1 MPNFYSIYFTR
12 NGEVVRLPH
21 NPEKLPET
29 RSASN
34 GEYNVLGLGPVMV
47 PRTPNLKELT
57 ISGYFPG
64 TLSSSLTSLLTYH
77 PPEYFINFFTSAM
90 NAREPILYT
99 PVRINELGIPFSLS
113 DPGYYVLVTDFKT
126 EERGGETGD
135 FYYDLTLKEWRDYA
149 PNRVQ
154 IVQDGTAQA
163 STASTASAASRLS
176 TRARIARAASIHN
189 NTYTTTDK
197 GGSTR
202 ARIARAASA
211 AADLAVA
218 QAAAVA
224 APLSAS
230 KEPTRQIPPNRIVVG
245 SLCRLDGAYWA
256 GPEAQAPET
265 PASGLSVS
273 VVRIVDS
280 ANQAPAYVKGTD
292 GTPLGWCSLD
302 ALQVVNNAANY

>member
-57 ISGYFPG
+57 VSGYFPG
-64 TLSSSLTSLLTYH
+64 TLSSSLTSLLTYR
-77 PPEYFINFFTSAM
+77 PPEYYINFFTSAM
-90 NAREPILYT
+90 NDREPILYT
-99 PVRINELGIPFSLS
+99 PVRINELGVPFSLS

-163 STASTASAASRLS
+163 STAATASRLS
-176 TRARIARAASIHN
+176 TRARIARAAS
-189 NTYTTTDK
+189 
-197 GGSTR
+197 
-202 ARIARAASA
+202 A
-211 AADLAVA
+211 AADHAVA

-280 ANQAPAYVKGTD
+280 ANQALAYVKGAD

>member
-64 TLSSSLTSLLTYH
+64 ALSSSLTSLLTYH

-90 NAREPILYT
+90 NDREPILYT
-99 PVRINELGIPFSLS
+99 PVRINESGVPFSLS

-163 STASTASAASRLS
+163 STAATASAASRLS
-176 TRARIARAASIHN
+176 TRARIARAAS
-189 NTYTTTDK
+189 
-197 GGSTR
+197 
-202 ARIARAASA
+202 A
-211 AADLAVA
+211 AADLAAV

>member
-64 TLSSSLTSLLTYH
+64 TLSSSLTSLLTYR
-77 PPEYFINFFTSAM
+77 PPEYYINFFTSAM

-154 IVQDGTAQA
+154 IVQDATAQA
-163 STASTASAASRLS
+163 STAATASAASRLS
-176 TRARIARAASIHN
+176 TRARIARAAS
-189 NTYTTTDK
+189 
-197 GGSTR
+197 
-202 ARIARAASA
+202 A
-211 AADLAVA
+211 AADLAAA

-280 ANQAPAYVKGTD
+280 ANQARAYVKGTD

>member
-154 IVQDGTAQA
+154 IVQDATAQA
-163 STASTASAASRLS
+163 STASTASAASRL
-176 TRARIARAASIHN
+176 
-189 NTYTTTDK
+189 
-197 GGSTR
+197 STR

-280 ANQAPAYVKGTD
+280 ANQARAYVKGTD

>member
-1 MPNFYSIYFTR
+1 MGGRRDERYRHADLKGARAVPNFYSIYFTR

-57 ISGYFPG
+57 VSGYFPG
-64 TLSSSLTSLLTYH
+64 TLSSSLTSLLTYR
-77 PPEYFINFFTSAM
+77 PPEYYINFFTSAM
-90 NAREPILYT
+90 NDREPILYT

-154 IVQDGTAQA
+154 IVQDATAQA
-163 STASTASAASRLS
+163 STAATASAASRL
-176 TRARIARAASIHN
+176 
-189 NTYTTTDK
+189 
-197 GGSTR
+197 STR

-280 ANQAPAYVKGTD
+280 ANQARAYVKGTD

>member
-47 PRTPNLKELT
+47 PRTPNLRELT
-57 ISGYFPG
+57 ISGYLPG
-64 TLSSSLTSLLTYH
+64 ALSSSLTSLLTYH

-163 STASTASAASRLS
+163 STAATASAASRLS
-176 TRARIARAASIHN
+176 TRARIARAAS
-189 NTYTTTDK
+189 
-197 GGSTR
+197 
-202 ARIARAASA
+202 A
-211 AADLAVA
+211 AADHAVA

>member
-47 PRTPNLKELT
+47 PRTPNLRELT

-64 TLSSSLTSLLTYH
+64 ALSSSLTSLLTYH

-90 NAREPILYT
+90 NDREPILYT
-99 PVRINELGIPFSLS
+99 PVRINELGVPFSLS

-154 IVQDGTAQA
+154 IVQDGTTQA
-163 STASTASAASRLS
+163 STAATASAASRLS
-176 TRARIARAASIHN
+176 TRARI
-189 NTYTTTDK
+189 
-197 GGSTR
+197 
-202 ARIARAASA
+202 
-211 AADLAVA
+211 A

-230 KEPTRQIPPNRIVVG
+230 KEPTRKIPPNRIVVG

-273 VVRIVDS
+273 VVRIVDG

>member
-163 STASTASAASRLS
+163 STAATASAASRL
-176 TRARIARAASIHN
+176 
-189 NTYTTTDK
+189 
-197 GGSTR
+197 STR

-280 ANQAPAYVKGTD
+280 PNQARAYVKGTD

>member
-47 PRTPNLKELT
+47 PRTPNLRELT

-64 TLSSSLTSLLTYH
+64 ALSSSLTSLLTYH

-99 PVRINELGIPFSLS
+99 PVRINELGVPFSLS

-135 FYYDLTLKEWRDYA
+135 FYYYLTLKEWRDYA

-154 IVQDGTAQA
+154 IVQVGTAQA
-163 STASTASAASRLS
+163 STAATASAASRLS
-176 TRARIARAASIHN
+176 TRARIARAAS
-189 NTYTTTDK
+189 
-197 GGSTR
+197 
-202 ARIARAASA
+202 A
-211 AADLAVA
+211 AADLAVV

-230 KEPTRQIPPNRIVVG
+230 KEPTRQTPPNRIVVG

>member
-64 TLSSSLTSLLTYH
+64 TLSSSLTYH

-99 PVRINELGIPFSLS
+99 PVRINELGVPFSLS

-154 IVQDGTAQA
+154 IVQDGTAA
-163 STASTASAASRLS
+163 EPAAAATSAVSRL
-176 TRARIARAASIHN
+176 
-189 NTYTTTDK
+189 
-197 GGSTR
+197 STR

-211 AADLAVA
+211 AADLATV
-218 QAAAVA
+218 QAAVSTT
-224 APLSAS
+224 LSAS
-230 KEPTRQIPPNRIVVG
+230 KEPTRQIPPNQIVVG
-245 SLCRLDGAYWA
+245 SLCQLNGAYWA
-256 GPEAQAPET
+256 GPGAQAPET
-265 PASGLSVS
+265 AASGLSVT
-273 VVRIVDS
+273 VVRIVGGTD
-280 ANQAPAYVKGTD
+280 QAPIYVKGTD

>member
-163 STASTASAASRLS
+163 STAATASAASRLS
-176 TRARIARAASIHN
+176 TRARIARAAS
-189 NTYTTTDK
+189 
-197 GGSTR
+197 
-202 ARIARAASA
+202 A
-211 AADLAVA
+211 AADLATV
-218 QAAAVA
+218 QAAAVST
-224 APLSAS
+224 PLSAS

>member
-47 PRTPNLKELT
+47 PRTPNLRELT

-64 TLSSSLTSLLTYH
+64 ALSSSLTSLLTYH

-90 NAREPILYT
+90 NDREPILYT
-99 PVRINELGIPFSLS
+99 PVRINELGVPFSLS

-149 PNRVQ
+149 PNRGQ
-154 IVQDGTAQA
+154 IVQDGTTQA
-163 STASTASAASRLS
+163 STAATASAASRLS
-176 TRARIARAASIHN
+176 TRARI
-189 NTYTTTDK
+189 
-197 GGSTR
+197 
-202 ARIARAASA
+202 
-211 AADLAVA
+211 A

-230 KEPTRQIPPNRIVVG
+230 KEPTRQTPPNRIVVG

-256 GPEAQAPET
+256 GPAAQAPET

-280 ANQAPAYVKGTD
+280 ANQALAYVKGTD

>member
-163 STASTASAASRLS
+163 STAATASAASRLS
-176 TRARIARAASIHN
+176 TRARL
-189 NTYTTTDK
+189 
-197 GGSTR
+197 
-202 ARIARAASA
+202 ARAASA

-218 QAAAVA
+218 QAAAGA
-224 APLSAS
+224 APR
-230 KEPTRQIPPNRIVVG
+230 E
-245 SLCRLDGAYWA
+245 
-256 GPEAQAPET
+256 
-265 PASGLSVS
+265 
-273 VVRIVDS
+273 
-280 ANQAPAYVKGTD
+280 
-292 GTPLGWCSLD
+292 
-302 ALQVVNNAANY
+302 

>member
-47 PRTPNLKELT
+47 PRTPNLRELT

-64 TLSSSLTSLLTYH
+64 ALSSSLTSLLTYH

-163 STASTASAASRLS
+163 STAATASAASRLS
-176 TRARIARAASIHN
+176 TRARIARAAS
-189 NTYTTTDK
+189 
-197 GGSTR
+197 
-202 ARIARAASA
+202 A
-211 AADLAVA
+211 AADLATV
-218 QAAAVA
+218 QAAVST
-224 APLSAS
+224 PLSAS
-230 KEPTRQIPPNRIVVG
+230 KEPTRQIPPNQIVVG
-245 SLCRLDGAYWA
+245 SLCQLNGAYWA
-256 GPEAQAPET
+256 GPGAQAPET
-265 PASGLSVS
+265 AASGLSVT
-273 VVRIVDS
+273 VVRIVDGTD
-280 ANQAPAYVKGTD
+280 QAPIYVKGAD
-292 GTPLGWCSLD
+292 GAPLGWCSKD

>member
-1 MPNFYSIYFTR
+1 MGGRRDERYRHADLKGARAVPNFYSIYFTR

-64 TLSSSLTSLLTYH
+64 TLSSSLTSLLTYR
-77 PPEYFINFFTSAM
+77 PPEYYINFFTSAM
-90 NAREPILYT
+90 NDREPILYT

-154 IVQDGTAQA
+154 IVQDATAQA
-163 STASTASAASRLS
+163 STAATASAASRLS
-176 TRARIARAASIHN
+176 TRARIARAAS
-189 NTYTTTDK
+189 
-197 GGSTR
+197 
-202 ARIARAASA
+202 A
-211 AADLAVA
+211 AADLATV
-218 QAAAVA
+218 QAAVST
-224 APLSAS
+224 PLSAS
-230 KEPTRQIPPNRIVVG
+230 KEPTRQIPPNQIVVG
-245 SLCRLDGAYWA
+245 SLCQLNGAYWA
-256 GPEAQAPET
+256 GPGAQAPET
-265 PASGLSVS
+265 AASGLSVT
-273 VVRIVDS
+273 VVRIVDGTD
-280 ANQAPAYVKGTD
+280 QAPIYVKGAD
-292 GTPLGWCSLD
+292 GAPLGWCSKD

>member
-47 PRTPNLKELT
+47 PRTPNLRELT

-64 TLSSSLTSLLTYH
+64 ALSSSLTSLLTYH
-77 PPEYFINFFTSAM
+77 PPEYFINFFTSTM

-163 STASTASAASRLS
+163 STAATASAASRL
-176 TRARIARAASIHN
+176 
-189 NTYTTTDK
+189 
-197 GGSTR
+197 STR

-302 ALQVVNNAANY
+302 ALQVVNNATNY

>member
-47 PRTPNLKELT
+47 PRTPNLRELT

-64 TLSSSLTSLLTYH
+64 ALSSSLTSLLTYH

-99 PVRINELGIPFSLS
+99 PVRINELGVPFSLS

-163 STASTASAASRLS
+163 STAATASAASRMS
-176 TRARIARAASIHN
+176 TRARIARAASV
-189 NTYTTTDK
+189 
-197 GGSTR
+197 
-202 ARIARAASA
+202 
-211 AADLAVA
+211 AADLAAV

-265 PASGLSVS
+265 PASDLSVS